1 MVWHLEKIRLQGIPL
16 ADDPPLRRLFN
27 ITRKEKGRASVLEA
41 ENKGEVVRPGGPATP
56 S

>member
-1 MVWHLEKIRLQGIPL
+1 MVWHLEKVRLQGIPL
-16 ADDPPLRRLFN
+16 ADDPLLRLLFN

-41 ENKGEVVRPGGPATP
+41 ENKGEVVRPGGPATL